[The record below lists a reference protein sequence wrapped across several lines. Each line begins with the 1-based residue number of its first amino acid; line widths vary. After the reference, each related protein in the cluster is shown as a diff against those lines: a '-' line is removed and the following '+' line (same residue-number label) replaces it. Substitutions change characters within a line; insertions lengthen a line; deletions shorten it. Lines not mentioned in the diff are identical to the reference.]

1 LSIRNITK
9 IALYASIYLVL
20 TLLFSQISYGPIQF
34 RISEFLTVFPFID
47 PTSIIGIFLGCF
59 IANFFSPAGWIDV
72 VFGSLCTLIAGYL
85 TYKMPKIYLA
95 PIPPILVNAF
105 GVSLYLHYF
114 FKLPYILNVIY
125 IAIGEAVVTY
135 LIGLPILIYIDKNPN
150 IKEKILGVGA
160 KR

>member
-1 LSIRNITK
+1 MSLKNLTR
-9 IALYASIYLVL
+9 IAIYASIYIAL
-20 TLLFSQISYGPIQF
+20 TLIFSAISYGPIQF

-47 PTSIIGIFLGCF
+47 PISIVGLFLGCF

-95 PIPPILVNAF
+95 PIPPIVVNAL
-105 GVSLYLHYF
+105 GVSLYLHVF
-114 FKLPYILNVIY
+114 FKLPYWLNVLY

-135 LIGLPILIYIDKNPN
+135 LIGLPILIYIDKNPF
-150 IKEKILGVGA
+150 IKEKFLGVGI
-160 KR
+160 KK